1 MCQIFAVDKHTCVF
15 VFEPNNFFLK
25 LLCKSLPVLCGD
37 FVKMCYNLIWNFEWI
52 PPRDELQST
61 YILDEYY
68 YTFESELTIFF
79 LQWMNKKD
87 FALNKGIETDD
98 TKNYRVIKI

>member
-1 MCQIFAVDKHTCVF
+1 MNCNQ
-15 VFEPNNFFLK
+15 
-25 LLCKSLPVLCGD
+25 
-37 FVKMCYNLIWNFEWI
+37 
-52 PPRDELQST
+52 
-61 YILDEYY
+61 LDEYY

-87 FALNKGIETDD
+87 FALNKGIETND